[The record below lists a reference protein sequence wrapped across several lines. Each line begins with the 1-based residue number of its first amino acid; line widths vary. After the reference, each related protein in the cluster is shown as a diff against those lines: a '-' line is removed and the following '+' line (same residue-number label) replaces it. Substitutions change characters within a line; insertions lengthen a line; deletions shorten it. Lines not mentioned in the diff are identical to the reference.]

1 MNILAVKDVSVRFG
15 GLQAL
20 KGVSFDVEAG
30 EILGLIGPNGAGKST
45 LFEVISGFLK
55 PTSGDVIFAGM
66 PLRGKKPPE
75 INRMGLARSFQIMRL
90 FLDMSALENVLVGGL
105 VDTGSVHKAR
115 ERGADMLELVG
126 LGGKKDSLAST
137 LSTGQ
142 RKRLEMARAMA
153 TNPQLLLLDEVFG
166 GVDAQARE
174 ELADCVRDLTR
185 RGQAIVLID
194 HNLEL
199 LVRLVD
205 RIVCLHLGEVI
216 AQGAPVEVAN
226 DAAVVEAYLR

>member
-1 MNILAVKDVSVRFG
+1 MSILAVKNVSVQFG

-20 KGVSFDVEAG
+20 KDVSFEVQPG

-45 LFEVISGFLK
+45 LFEIISGFRK
-55 PTSGDVIFAGM
+55 PTSGDVLFKGKS
-66 PLRGKKPPE
+66 LHGKKPPE
-75 INRMGLARSFQIMRL
+75 INRLGVGRTFQIMRL

-105 VDTGSVHKAR
+105 VSTGSVHKAR
-115 ERGADMLELVG
+115 ERAETMLELVG
-126 LGGKKDSLAST
+126 LGAKRDFLANE

-153 TNPQLLLLDEVFG
+153 TNPELLLLDEVFG
-166 GVDAQARE
+166 GVDAQASE
-174 ELADCVRDLTR
+174 ELAECVLDLNR
-185 RGQAIVLID
+185 NGQAMVVID

-199 LVRLVD
+199 LVRLVN

-216 AQGAPVEVAN
+216 AQGLPADVATEE
-226 DAAVVEAYLR
+226 AVVEAYLR